1 MLDYLMSRSMHLLLY
16 LERSRH
22 DDTIFRTILPT
33 RILYELYARSAQ
45 GHICMVGAMD
55 IKQPSKL
62 AHQSE
67 DAINQLS
74 IHIEQIKPLLLRSHL
89 VPDVPNLYQDK
100 ITTKQ
105 KVFPRDQTFCFC
117 NHSE

>member
-1 MLDYLMSRSMHLLLY
+1 MNCTPDPHRDKYVW
-16 LERSRH
+16 LELWTS
-22 DDTIFRTILPT
+22 
-33 RILYELYARSAQ
+33 
-45 GHICMVGAMD
+45 
-55 IKQPSKL
+55 KQPSKL